1 MSRQRYLDT
10 KFWDDKYIVEKDPIE
25 KLLFIYLLTNPLT
38 NILGIYEIS
47 LSRIAFDTGLEKEMV
62 LKILERFEKDNK
74 VKYYE
79 GYIALKN
86 FTKYQA
92 NNPKINAGI
101 KSLLKIVP
109 VKLIEWI
116 NIDFKRLNIRDYRLC
131 IGLDRT
137 PRDSNYADINRG
149 LDSLSLEKANS
160 PDSLSAKKDKKAKR
174 GDSLSLKKDEKAN
187 SLDIKDY
194 RLYTG
199 LDRTPKDSNYI
210 NTNININR
218 KLDSLSLKK
227 DEKANSNK
235 EEEKEDKKLFLDSIY
250 LTINEY
256 EKLINEYG
264 KEIIEK
270 EMEDLQRYIAKTGK
284 KYNSHYL
291 TIKAWIRKEK
301 RESEFKNEEIDNEL
315 PESNTIDL
323 RKELGI

>member
-116 NIDFKRLNIRDYRLC
+116 NIDFKRLDIKDYRLY

-137 PRDSNYADINRG
+137 PKDSN
-149 LDSLSLEKANS
+149 LDSLSL
-160 PDSLSAKKDKKAKR
+160 KKDKKAKSL
-174 GDSLSLKKDEKAN
+174 DNLSLKKDEKAKR
-187 SLDIKDY
+187 LDIKDY

>member
-116 NIDFKRLNIRDYRLC
+116 NIDFKRL
-131 IGLDRT
+131 
-137 PRDSNYADINRG
+137 
-149 LDSLSLEKANS
+149 
-160 PDSLSAKKDKKAKR
+160 
-174 GDSLSLKKDEKAN
+174 
-187 SLDIKDY
+187 DIKDY
-194 RLYTG
+194 RLYIG

-210 NTNININR
+210 NTNINTNR

-301 RESEFKNEEIDNEL
+301 RESEFKNEKIDNEL

>member
-116 NIDFKRLNIRDYRLC
+116 NIDFKRLDIKDYRLYIGLDRLC

-137 PRDSNYADINRG
+137 STTSKQIA
-149 LDSLSLEKANS
+149 DSLSPNS
-160 PDSLSAKKDKKAKR
+160 EQIADSLSAKNEEKEKR
-174 GDSLSLKKDEKAN
+174 GDSLSSLNKEKEKEDIRKRFKKH
-187 SLDIKDY
+187 S
-194 RLYTG
+194 G

-210 NTNININR
+210 NTNINTNR
-218 KLDSLSLKK
+218 KLDSLSSKTI
-227 DEKANSNK
+227 K